1 MIPLIL
7 NGVSTSKPGT
17 DVDVVTV
24 MIFDDT
30 EPSPARILEIP
41 VVSPVEPTIR
51 YSSIFG

>member
-7 NGVSTSKPGT
+7 NGVSTSKPGIG
-17 DVDVVTV
+17 VVVVTV
-24 MIFDDT
+24 MIFDEVT
-30 EPSPARILEIP
+30 PSPARILEIP